1 MASCNIHGIS
11 VEKAYLNTFSNGVSA
26 YTLFTNQE
34 ISPEKWSN
42 LKTTCN
48 CVLNLPDGTFIHDY
62 FKNQAFNAYEAFYL
76 FATTRFAYYFMQ
88 NPNEDFEDL
97 YKHLSGNMA

>member
-11 VEKAYLNTFSNGVSA
+11 VDKAYLNTFSNGVTT
-26 YTLFTNQE
+26 YTLLSNQE
-34 ISPEKWSN
+34 ISAEKWSD
-42 LKTTCN
+42 LKKTCN
-48 CVLNLPDGTFIHDY
+48 CVLNLPDGTFIHEY
-62 FKNQAFNAYEAFYL
+62 FKNQLFNAHETFYL

-97 YKHLSGNMA
+97 YKHLQGNL